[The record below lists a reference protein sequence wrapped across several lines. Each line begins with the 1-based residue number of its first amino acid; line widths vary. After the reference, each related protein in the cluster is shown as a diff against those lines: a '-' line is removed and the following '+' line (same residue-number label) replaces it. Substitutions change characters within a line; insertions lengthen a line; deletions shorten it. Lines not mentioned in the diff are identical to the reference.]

1 MSTMNLSISAFRPY
15 RSSRWS
21 EFKRCVAE
29 WRHRVTSR
37 WELMSLS
44 DRELSDMGLTPM
56 DRYNKRSKPF
66 WQA

>member
-1 MSTMNLSISAFRPY
+1 MSTMNLSINTFGPY

-29 WRHRVTSR
+29 WHHRLIARS
-37 WELMSLS
+37 ELMSFS
-44 DRELSDMGLTPM
+44 DRELSDIGLTPL
-56 DRYNKRSKPF
+56 DRYNASSKPF

>member
-1 MSTMNLSISAFRPY
+1 MSTMNLSVTTIRPY

-21 EFKRCVAE
+21 ELKRCVAE
-29 WRHRVTSR
+29 WRHRATSR

-56 DRYNKRSKPF
+56 DRYNESSKPF